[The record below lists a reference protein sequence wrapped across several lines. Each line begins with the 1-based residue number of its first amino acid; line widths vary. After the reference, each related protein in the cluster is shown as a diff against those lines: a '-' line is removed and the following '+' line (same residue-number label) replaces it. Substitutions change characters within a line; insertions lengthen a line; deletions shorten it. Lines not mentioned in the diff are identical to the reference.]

1 MSAKLLQ
8 LKEKMNQL
16 KVAVKNQNFFMLWS
30 AVAGSDYPA
39 TALHSTKSVVFDF
52 FTATFYLFLTFAY
65 SYSTAIVALYLK
77 FIH

>member
-1 MSAKLLQ
+1 MS
-8 LKEKMNQL
+8 QL
-16 KVAVKNQNFFMLWS
+16 KVAVKNQNFFMLWR
-30 AVAGSDYPA
+30 AIAGH
-39 TALHSTKSVVFDF
+39 ALAKAPHSTKSVVFDF